1 MPNDPRLPLDQQ
13 LNARR
18 TAAAR
23 KHEFARA
30 LQKHADGMRREAEKE
45 MQEIEIAERVLRDLP
60 ETESQAMA
68 LEQSVDPNS
77 LWQEAK
83 KAASAE
89 TSARRQQLRNE
100 AMHELA
106 TRTEPAT
113 LRQFVTDV
121 AMHLLRDG
129 SWKTT
134 EELHLR
140 MDAMGVPL
148 GRVQNPVQR
157 VSQILS
163 QDERFKN
170 QRGRG
175 WSLATDEDRKDEW
188 DQKLQ
193 HRTKELLDKDNSAR

>member
-1 MPNDPRLPLDQQ
+1 MANDPRLPLDQQ
-13 LNARR
+13 LNVRR
-18 TAAAR
+18 LAASR
-23 KHEFARA
+23 KYEFARA

-60 ETESQAMA
+60 ATESQAMV
-68 LEQSVDPNS
+68 LEQSVDPTF
-77 LWQEAK
+77 LWKEAQ
-83 KAASAE
+83 KAALAE
-89 TSARRQQLRNE
+89 TDSRRHHRRNE
-100 AMHELA
+100 ATHELVA
-106 TRTEPAT
+106 RAEPAS

-121 AMHLLRDG
+121 AMQLLRDG
-129 SWKTT
+129 VWKTT
-134 EELHLR
+134 EELHAQ
-140 MDAMGVPL
+140 MDAMGVPI

-175 WSLATDEDRKDEW
+175 WSLATDEDKKDEW